1 MRGYADVQNRKQ
13 QLKVLFNHI
22 NIRTFAHL
30 HICTLKNMNFYSTN
44 NTDHQVEFKDAVF
57 NSMPQDKGLYMP
69 LSIPKLSDKFLNNL
83 DGYTLP
89 EIAFHVASA
98 MLDGAIPEADLQE
111 IIRDAINFLAP
122 VVKLEEETY
131 VLELF
136 HGPSLAFK
144 DFGARFM
151 SRVMSWFLTEGE
163 KQLDVLVA
171 TSGDTGGA
179 VALGFLGVP
188 NTRVTILYPKGK
200 VSEIQKQQ
208 LTTNGQNIRA
218 LEIDGTFDDCQALV
232 KQAFTDKELNEK
244 FRLTSANSI
253 NIARLIPQTFYYFN
267 AYAQLLRQGKSKVVF
282 SVPSGNFGNIGAG
295 LLAWKMG
302 LPVHQFIAAT
312 NANDTV
318 PAYLKTGVYKPK
330 PSVSTLSNAMDVGNP
345 SNWARI
351 ADLFK
356 EDASELTGLIAGF
369 SYNDEQTK
377 AAIQQVFDKYNY
389 VVCPHTAIAWKA
401 LKEWESA
408 TNPGDVT
415 GVFLSTA
422 HPCKFPD
429 AFPAE
434 IAAAIKVPESVT
446 ELEGKEKQAVALGKD
461 FEGFKAFLLNNN

>member
-1 MRGYADVQNRKQ
+1 MK
-13 QLKVLFNHI
+13 
-22 NIRTFAHL
+22 
-30 HICTLKNMNFYSTN
+30 FYSTN
-44 NTDHQVEFKDAVF
+44 NTDLRVGFKEAVF

-69 LSIPKLSDKFLNNL
+69 VEIPRLDDKFLNNL
-83 DGYTLP
+83 DQYTLP
-89 EIAFHVASA
+89 EIAFHVAQN
-98 MLDGAIPEADLQE
+98 MLAGAIPDDDLKG
-111 IIRDAINFLAP
+111 IVHDAINFLAP
-122 VVKLEEETY
+122 IVKLEQNVF

-151 SRVMSWFLTEGE
+151 SRVMSYFLEAGE

-200 VSEIQKQQ
+200 VSHIQELQ

-232 KQAFTDKELNEK
+232 KQAFTDAALNEK

-267 AYAQLLRQGKSKVVF
+267 AYAQLLRQGISKVVVA
-282 SVPSGNFGNIGAG
+282 VPSGNFGNIGAG

-302 LPVHQFIAAT
+302 LPVEQFIAAT

-318 PAYLKTGVYKPK
+318 PAFLRTGVYQPK
-330 PSVSTLSNAMDVGNP
+330 PSVATISNAMDVGNP

-356 EDASELTGLIAGF
+356 NGPEELKSHITGYT
-369 SYNDEQTK
+369 YNDEDTTQ
-377 AAIQQVFDKYNY
+377 AIQEVFDQYNGY

-401 LKEWESA
+401 LKGYQQEHPA
-408 TNPGDVT
+408 TDT
-415 GVFLSTA
+415 AGVFLSTA

-429 AFPAE
+429 VFTTQ
-434 IAAAIKVPESVT
+434 IAQRIDTPTQVIDLDK
-446 ELEGKEKQAVALGKD
+446 KERLAVSLGQD
-461 FEGFKAFLLNNN
+461 FEGFKGYLLNNA

>member
-1 MRGYADVQNRKQ
+1 MK
-13 QLKVLFNHI
+13 
-22 NIRTFAHL
+22 
-30 HICTLKNMNFYSTN
+30 FYSTN
-44 NTDHQVEFKDAVF
+44 NTDLRVGFKEAVF

-69 LSIPKLSDKFLNNL
+69 VEIPVLGEKFISNL
-83 DGYTLP
+83 DQYTLP
-89 EIAFHVASA
+89 EIAYHIAQNLLGDDIPA
-98 MLDGAIPEADLQE
+98 DDLKAI
-111 IIRDAINFLAP
+111 INDAINFYAP
-122 VVKLEEETY
+122 VVKLEQNIG

-151 SRVMSWFLTEGE
+151 SRVMSYFLEDGE

-200 VSEIQKQQ
+200 VSQIQELQ

-232 KQAFTDKELNEK
+232 KLAFTDPDLNAK
-244 FRLTSANSI
+244 LRLTSANSI

-267 AYAQLLRQGKSKVVF
+267 AYAQLLKQGINKVVF
-282 SVPSGNFGNIGAG
+282 AVPSGNFGNIGAG

-302 LPVHQFIAAT
+302 LPVEQFIAAT

-318 PAYLKTGVYKPK
+318 PAFLKTGIYQPK
-330 PSVSTLSNAMDVGNP
+330 ASVATLSNAMDVGNP
-345 SNWARI
+345 SNWVRI

-356 EDASELTGLIAGF
+356 EDPKDLKKLITGYTY
-369 SYNDEQTK
+369 SDEETVK
-377 AAIQQVFDKYNY
+377 AIQEVYDQYKY

-401 LKEWESA
+401 LKAYQQEHAANDTS
-408 TNPGDVT
+408 
-415 GVFLSTA
+415 GVFLATA

-429 AFPAE
+429 AFTDE
-434 IAAAIKVPESVT
+434 IAGHIAIPEQVKALERKDHKATALST
-446 ELEGKEKQAVALGKD
+446 EFDE
-461 FEGFKAFLLNNN
+461 FKRYLLKNS

>member
-1 MRGYADVQNRKQ
+1 M
-13 QLKVLFNHI
+13 QL
-22 NIRTFAHL
+22 
-30 HICTLKNMNFYSTN
+30 YSTKN
-44 NTDHQVEFKDAVF
+44 PSTRVSFKEAVF

-69 LSIPKLSDKFLNNL
+69 VDIPRLDDLFLTHLDK
-83 DGYTLP
+83 YTLP
-89 EIAFHVASA
+89 EIALHVAQN
-98 MLDGAIPEADLQE
+98 LIGEDIPADDLKQ
-111 IIRDAINFLAP
+111 IIHDAINFLAP
-122 VVKLEEETY
+122 VEKLEENVF
-131 VLELF
+131 VLELW

-151 SRVMSWFLTEGE
+151 SRVMSYFLEKGE

-200 VSEIQKQQ
+200 VSDIQELQ

-218 LEIDGTFDDCQALV
+218 VEIDGTFDDCQALV
-232 KQAFTDKELNEK
+232 KQAFTDKELKEK

-267 AYAQLLRQGKSKVVF
+267 AYAQLLKIGVEKVIF

-302 LPVHQFIAAT
+302 LPVEHFIAAT
-312 NANDTV
+312 NVNDTV
-318 PAYLKTGVYKPK
+318 PEFLRTGVYQPK
-330 PSVSTLSNAMDVGNP
+330 PSVATLSNAMDVGDP
-345 SNWARI
+345 SNWVRI

-356 EDASELTGLIAGF
+356 GELETLKTQVTGY
-369 SYNDEQTK
+369 SYNDEQTLE
-377 AAIQQVFDKYNY
+377 AIKFIYDNY
-389 VVCPHTAIAWKA
+389 HYIACPHTAIAWQA
-401 LKEWESA
+401 LRDWQQDNYKRDIA
-408 TNPGDVT
+408 

-429 AFPAE
+429 VYPE
-434 IAAAIKVPESVT
+434 SIADKVDVPEQVKD
-446 ELEGKEKQAVALGKD
+446 LHKKKKHAVSLGKD
-461 FEGFKAFLLNNN
+461 FGGFKEYLLKNG

>member
-1 MRGYADVQNRKQ
+1 MQ
-13 QLKVLFNHI
+13 
-22 NIRTFAHL
+22 
-30 HICTLKNMNFYSTN
+30 FYSTN
-44 NTDHQVEFKDAVF
+44 NINSRVSFKDAVF

-69 LSIPKLSDKFLNNL
+69 VNIPALDADFIQHLDK
-83 DGYTLP
+83 YTLP
-89 EIAFHVASA
+89 EIAFKIAQNLLGDDIPA
-98 MLDGAIPEADLQE
+98 DDLKAIID
-111 IIRDAINFLAP
+111 DAINFDAP
-122 VVKLEEETY
+122 IAKLDEDVY

-151 SRVMSWFLTEGE
+151 SRVMSYFLQAGE

-200 VSEIQKQQ
+200 VSDIQELQ

-232 KQAFTDKELNEK
+232 KQAFTDKELNEQ

-302 LPVHQFIAAT
+302 LPVEQFIAAT

-318 PAYLKTGVYKPK
+318 PVFLKTGVYQPK
-330 PSVSTLSNAMDVGNP
+330 PSVATLSNAMDVGNP
-345 SNWARI
+345 SNWVRI
-351 ADLFK
+351 ADMFK
-356 EDASELTGLIAGF
+356 DDMDSFRKLVTGYRYTDEETLEAIKKVHAGF
-369 SYNDEQTK
+369 D
-377 AAIQQVFDKYNY
+377 Y
-389 VVCPHTAIAWKA
+389 VVCPHTAIAWQA
-401 LKEWESA
+401 LTDWQQQHPDTDA
-408 TNPGDVT
+408 A

-429 AFPAE
+429 VFPDD
-434 IAAAIKVPESVT
+434 IAAKVEVPAQVQELQAKDKLSV
-446 ELEGKEKQAVALGKD
+446 ELDSD
-461 FEGFKAFLLNNN
+461 FEGFKAYLLKQG